1 MRKKIFLTTFL
12 TTLFV
17 LLFSLAM
24 SAMILFRFFEERSE
38 DELKQEASA
47 IASGTDEYGID
58 YLTRLKSE
66 RRITLID
73 TDGTVLY
80 DNEADPL
87 EMENHKNR
95 TEVKE
100 AFASGSGTS
109 IRYSSTMTE
118 ETIYY
123 ALRLDDGQVLRIA
136 ATQDSIYAWLIK
148 LLVPAGAIFVIAVC
162 ASLIISSRLSR
173 SILTPINNLNLDDP
187 EKNNT
192 YEELHPLL
200 ERIATQNKTIRS
212 QEREESEKREKFR
225 REFTANVSHELKTP
239 LTSISG
245 FAELMKQGGMDE
257 ETVIDFSTTIYD
269 ESQRLI
275 TLVNDII
282 RLSSLEDRD
291 IQYEWE
297 NVGLLG
303 LSKDVAS
310 RLQPAAD
317 RRRVKLLVIGGEQ
330 NVYGIWDLIYE
341 MVYNVCD
348 NAVKYNK
355 ENGAVT
361 ITVGGDEKTASV
373 SVEDTGI
380 GIPKEDIDRIFE
392 RFYRVDKSHSK
403 AVGGTG
409 LGLSIV
415 KHGAIIHHAH
425 IHVHS
430 TLGQGTEIILE
441 FPKKQDE
448 SRFDAPAN
456 KK

>member
-1 MRKKIFLTTFL
+1 
-12 TTLFV
+12 
-17 LLFSLAM
+17 M

-38 DELKQEASA
+38 DELKQESEA
-47 IASGTDEYGID
+47 IASGTDEYGIG

-80 DNEADPL
+80 DNEADPA
-87 EMENHKNR
+87 EMENHKDR

-100 AFASGSGTS
+100 AFSNGSGTS
-109 IRYSSTMTE
+109 IRYSNTMTE

-123 ALRLDDGQVLRIA
+123 ALKLKDGQVLRIA

-148 LLVPAGAIFVIAVC
+148 LLIPAGCIFGIAVC
-162 ASLIISSRLSR
+162 GSLIISSKLSR

-187 EKNNT
+187 ENNDT

-200 ERIATQNKTIRS
+200 ERISTQNKMIRS

-297 NVGLLG
+297 NVNLLG
-303 LSKDVAS
+303 LSRDVAS
-310 RLQPAAD
+310 RLQSAAD
-317 RRRVKLLVIGGEQ
+317 RKRVKILVIGREQ

-341 MVYNVCD
+341 MV
-348 NAVKYNK
+348 ATTRSS
-355 ENGAVT
+355 T
-361 ITVGGDEKTASV
+361 IRRTAQSQLQWAAMKRRRASASRTRESVSRRRISTGSSSGFIASTRATRRQSAGQASV
-373 SVEDTGI
+373 FRSSSTARLFI
-380 GIPKEDIDRIFE
+380 TRISTCTAHWDRG
-392 RFYRVDKSHSK
+392 RKSC
-403 AVGGTG
+403 
-409 LGLSIV
+409 LSSRRSRMSRDS
-415 KHGAIIHHAH
+415 AH
-425 IHVHS
+425 RRLTHNSLV
-430 TLGQGTEIILE
+430 
-441 FPKKQDE
+441 
-448 SRFDAPAN
+448 
-456 KK
+456 

>member
-1 MRKKIFLTTFL
+1 
-12 TTLFV
+12 
-17 LLFSLAM
+17 
-24 SAMILFRFFEERSE
+24 MILFRFFEERSE

-245 FAELMKQGGMDE
+245 FAELMK
-257 ETVIDFSTTIYD
+257 V
-269 ESQRLI
+269 
-275 TLVNDII
+275 
-282 RLSSLEDRD
+282 
-291 IQYEWE
+291 
-297 NVGLLG
+297 
-303 LSKDVAS
+303 
-310 RLQPAAD
+310 
-317 RRRVKLLVIGGEQ
+317 
-330 NVYGIWDLIYE
+330 
-341 MVYNVCD
+341 
-348 NAVKYNK
+348 
-355 ENGAVT
+355 
-361 ITVGGDEKTASV
+361 
-373 SVEDTGI
+373 
-380 GIPKEDIDRIFE
+380 
-392 RFYRVDKSHSK
+392 
-403 AVGGTG
+403 
-409 LGLSIV
+409 
-415 KHGAIIHHAH
+415 
-425 IHVHS
+425 
-430 TLGQGTEIILE
+430 
-441 FPKKQDE
+441 
-448 SRFDAPAN
+448 
-456 KK
+456 

>member
-1 MRKKIFLTTFL
+1 
-12 TTLFV
+12 
-17 LLFSLAM
+17 M

-38 DELKQEASA
+38 DELKQEAEA
-47 IASGTDEYGID
+47 IASGTDEYGIG

-80 DNEADPL
+80 DNEADAE
-87 EMENHKNR
+87 EMENHKDR

-100 AFASGSGTS
+100 AFSSGSGTS
-109 IRYSSTMTE
+109 IRYSDTMTE

-123 ALRLDDGQVLRIA
+123 ALRLQDGQVLRIA

-148 LLVPAGAIFVIAVC
+148 LLLPAGATFAIAVG
-162 ASLIISSRLSR
+162 ASLIISSKLSR
-173 SILTPINNLNLDDP
+173 SILNPINNLNLDDP
-187 EKNNT
+187 ENNNNT

-200 ERIATQNKTIRS
+200 ERIATQSKMIRS

-297 NVGLLG
+297 KVSLLG
-303 LSKDVAS
+303 LSRDVAV
-310 RLQPAAD
+310 RLQSAAD
-317 RRRVKLLVIGGEQ
+317 KKHVKILVIGQEQ

-361 ITVGGDEKTASV
+361 VTVGGDEKTASV

-448 SRFDAPAN
+448 SRFDASPADE
-456 KK
+456 K

>member
-1 MRKKIFLTTFL
+1 
-12 TTLFV
+12 
-17 LLFSLAM
+17 
-24 SAMILFRFFEERSE
+24 
-38 DELKQEASA
+38 
-47 IASGTDEYGID
+47 
-58 YLTRLKSE
+58 
-66 RRITLID
+66 
-73 TDGTVLY
+73 
-80 DNEADPL
+80 
-87 EMENHKNR
+87 MENHKDR

-100 AFASGSGTS
+100 AFSNGSGTS
-109 IRYSSTMTE
+109 IRYSNTMTE

-123 ALRLDDGQVLRIA
+123 ALKLKDGQVLRIA

-148 LLVPAGAIFVIAVC
+148 LLLPAGCIFGIAVC
-162 ASLIISSRLSR
+162 GSLIISSTLSR
-173 SILTPINNLNLDDP
+173 GTPTPINNLNLDDP
-187 EKNNT
+187 ENNDT

-200 ERIATQNKTIRS
+200 ERISTQNKMIRS

-297 NVGLLG
+297 NVNLLG
-303 LSKDVAS
+303 LSRYVAS
-310 RLQPAAD
+310 RLQSAAD
-317 RRRVKLLVIGGEQ
+317 RKRVKILVIGREQ

-430 TLGQGTEIILE
+430 TLGQGTEIVLE

-448 SRFDAPAN
+448 SRFSTPETDA
-456 KK
+456 

>member
-1 MRKKIFLTTFL
+1 
-12 TTLFV
+12 
-17 LLFSLAM
+17 M

-38 DELKQEASA
+38 DELKQESEA
-47 IASGTDEYGID
+47 IASGTDEYGIG

-80 DNEADPL
+80 DNEADPA
-87 EMENHKNR
+87 EMENHKDR

-100 AFASGSGTS
+100 AFSNGSGTS
-109 IRYSSTMTE
+109 IRYSNTMTE

-123 ALRLDDGQVLRIA
+123 ALKLKDGQVLRIA

-148 LLVPAGAIFVIAVC
+148 LLIPAGCIFGIAVC
-162 ASLIISSRLSR
+162 GSLIISSKLSR

-187 EKNNT
+187 ENNDT

-200 ERIATQNKTIRS
+200 ERISTQNKMIRS

-225 REFTANVSHELKTP
+225 REFTANVSHE
-239 LTSISG
+239 
-245 FAELMKQGGMDE
+245 
-257 ETVIDFSTTIYD
+257 
-269 ESQRLI
+269 
-275 TLVNDII
+275 
-282 RLSSLEDRD
+282 DRD

-297 NVGLLG
+297 NVNLLG
-303 LSKDVAS
+303 LSRDVAS
-310 RLQPAAD
+310 RLQSAAD
-317 RRRVKLLVIGGEQ
+317 RKRVKILVIGREQ

-430 TLGQGTEIILE
+430 TLGQGTEIVLE

-448 SRFDAPAN
+448 SRFSTPETDA
-456 KK
+456 

>member
-1 MRKKIFLTTFL
+1 
-12 TTLFV
+12 
-17 LLFSLAM
+17 M

-38 DELKQEASA
+38 DELKQESEA
-47 IASGTDEYGID
+47 IASGTDEYGIG

-80 DNEADPL
+80 DNEADPA
-87 EMENHKNR
+87 EMENHKDR

-100 AFASGSGTS
+100 AFSNGSGTS
-109 IRYSSTMTE
+109 IRYSNTMTE

-123 ALRLDDGQVLRIA
+123 ALKLKDGQVLRIA

-148 LLVPAGAIFVIAVC
+148 LLIPAGCIFGIAVC
-162 ASLIISSRLSR
+162 GSLIISSKLSR

-187 EKNNT
+187 ENNDT

-200 ERIATQNKTIRS
+200 ERISTQNKMIRS

-297 NVGLLG
+297 NVNLLG
-303 LSKDVAS
+303 LSRDVAS
-310 RLQPAAD
+310 RLQSAAD
-317 RRRVKLLVIGGEQ
+317 RKRVKILVIGREQ

-448 SRFDAPAN
+448 SRFDASPADE
-456 KK
+456 K